1 MPSSTC
7 TSTQSHDS
15 NAPLVSQKPEQSSV
29 HKPFSWLAPHLG
41 NDLAAQF
48 MARTTDICHGI
59 HTCLELVNSSSLA
72 RSSLEATAGDDVPLL
87 DSIDT
92 ERLLRFA
99 MASAMLLAEYSEKRI
114 QCMNK
119 YA

>member
-1 MPSSTC
+1 MPSSTR
-7 TSTQSHDS
+7 TSAQSHDS
-15 NAPLVSQKPEQSSV
+15 NTHLVNQKPEQSSM
-29 HKPFSWLAPHLG
+29 HKPFSWLAPQLG

-72 RSSLEATAGDDVPLL
+72 RSSLEAAAGDAVPLL
-87 DSIDT
+87 DQIDT

-99 MASAMLLAEYSEKRI
+99 MASAKLLAEDSEKRI
-114 QCMNK
+114 QWMNK